1 MKKSTYSTAA
11 RRGVTLAAV
20 SIAGVALSASAANAA
35 VPGASAPASTW
46 DSLAQCESGGNWGI
60 NTGNGYAGG
69 LQFSPSTW
77 AAYGG
82 TGSAA
87 NASREQQI
95 AVAER
100 VQAGQ
105 GWGAWPACAAKLG
118 LTGGAITPQSAPKS
132 LAPAAAPAKVPA
144 RTAAPKAAV
153 PKAAV
158 PKAAV
163 PKAAVPKAAV
173 PRAAAKAVAPKA
185 AAAPRHVAA
194 VALSGQTYTI
204 QSGDTLSKVAE
215 QLNIAGGWQL
225 LADANASTI
234 SNPDLVYPGQVL
246 HLPS

>member
-118 LTGGAITPQSAPKS
+118 LTGGAIAPQSMPKS
-132 LAPAAAPAKVPA
+132 LAPASVPAPAKVPA
-144 RTAAPKAAV
+144 KVPVRTAAPKAAT
-153 PKAAV
+153 PKAAA
-158 PKAAV
+158 PKVA
-163 PKAAVPKAAV
+163 
-173 PRAAAKAVAPKA
+173 APKA
-185 AAAPRHVAA
+185 ATAPRHVAA
-194 VALSGQTYTI
+194 VALSGKTYTI
-204 QSGDTLSKVAE
+204 QGGDTLSKVAE

-225 LADANASTI
+225 LADANATTI
-234 SNPDLVYPGQVL
+234 SNPDLVFPGQVL
-246 HLPS
+246 QLPA

>member
-1 MKKSTYSTAA
+1 MKKSTYSTVA
-11 RRGVTLAAV
+11 RRGATLAAV

-35 VPGASAPASTW
+35 VPSATSTTVW
-46 DSLAQCESGGNWGI
+46 DSLAQCESSGNWGI

-105 GWGAWPACAAKLG
+105 GWGAWPSCAAKLG
-118 LTGGAITPQSAPKS
+118 LTGGAVAPQSVPVPQ
-132 LAPAAAPAKVPA
+132 APAAVPAPAAK
-144 RTAAPKAAV
+144 AP
-153 PKAAV
+153 
-158 PKAAV
+158 
-163 PKAAVPKAAV
+163 
-173 PRAAAKAVAPKA
+173 AKAVAPKA
-185 AAAPRHVAA
+185 VTPKAAAPKAAAPAARHVAE
-194 VALSGQTYTI
+194 VPLSGETYTL

-215 QLNIAGGWQL
+215 KLNIAGGWQL

-234 SNPDLVYPGQVL
+234 SDPDVVFAGQVL
-246 HLPS
+246 QLPA

>member
-35 VPGASAPASTW
+35 VPATAPASTW

-69 LQFSPSTW
+69 LQFSPGTW

-95 AVAER
+95 AVAEK

-118 LTGGAITPQSAPKS
+118 LTGGAIAPQSTSKS
-132 LAPAAAPAKVPA
+132 LAPAAVPAPVKVPA
-144 RTAAPKAAV
+144 RTAAPKAAA
-153 PKAAV
+153 PKAAA
-158 PKAAV
+158 PKVA
-163 PKAAVPKAAV
+163 
-173 PRAAAKAVAPKA
+173 APKA

-204 QSGDTLSKVAE
+204 QSGDSLSKVAE
-215 QLNIAGGWQL
+215 KLNIAGGWQL
-225 LADANASTI
+225 LADANAATI
-234 SNPDLVYPGQVL
+234 SNPDLVFPGQVL
-246 HLPS
+246 QLPA

>member
-35 VPGASAPASTW
+35 VPATAPASTW

-69 LQFSPSTW
+69 LQFSPGTW

-95 AVAER
+95 AVAEK

-118 LTGGAITPQSAPKS
+118 LTGGAIAPQSTPKS
-132 LAPAAAPAKVPA
+132 LAPASAPAPAKVPA
-144 RTAAPKAAV
+144 KKVVPKAV
-153 PKAAV
+153 PKATA
-158 PKAAV
+158 KAA
-163 PKAAVPKAAV
+163 
-173 PRAAAKAVAPKA
+173 APKA

-204 QSGDTLSKVAE
+204 QSGDSLSKVAE
-215 QLNIAGGWQL
+215 KLNIAGGWQL
-225 LADANASTI
+225 LADANAATI
-234 SNPDLVYPGQVL
+234 SNPDLVFPGQVL
-246 HLPS
+246 QLPA